1 MKKNI
6 CIVHHNTPYMTECLI
21 KSINKYTPDCHIYI
35 FDNSDKE
42 PFTYKQDN
50 LIVFDNTQ
58 GQIINFDKWLDSFN
72 DKNDDGTGK
81 FISARHCI
89 SVDICMDLINEPFI
103 LLDSDVL
110 IKKDISELFQ
120 KDKIFV
126 GEIEQ
131 EHYYDGFRNMPRLFP
146 TMCFINTTMC
156 KEHGIRYFDSKFMLG
171 LNNSHIKGII
181 YDTGSYFYYN
191 SIELPY
197 TLIKIYDY
205 IIHYRSASWE
215 NWGVLENEM
224 NIIHKDINV
233 NSWLERHRIHW
244 SNIKAKKICIV
255 HYNTPYITEALI
267 KSINLHVKDTF
278 IYVFDNSDT
287 QPFTNYAIQKT
298 YTDSLIKFD
307 NVEVFDNTQGQI
319 LNFENILKYY
329 PKRHCDGLSNYGSFK
344 HCLSVQKLIEL
355 IDDNFVLMDSD
366 ILIKKDFSNL
376 YQEDKIFVGYIE
388 KQGDEWMNRV
398 CPYLCF
404 LNNNMCKQ
412 YNINYY
418 NDEYMFGLSEYQ
430 KNNMKYDTGA
440 YFLEQTMNYEYLIK
454 NIYEYMI
461 HYHGASWK
469 NDNVTLEQWLFQNQE
484 LWDNEYNLNEYK
496 PNEYKPNEYK
506 PTVSNKIIM
515 TKAFKKEIQT
525 RHKKINS
532 IKRR

>member
-6 CIVHHNTPYMTECLI
+6 CIVHYNTPFLTECLI
-21 KSINKYTPDCHIYI
+21 KSINKYVGKDCHIYI

-42 PFTYKQDN
+42 PFTFKQDN
-50 LIVFDNTQ
+50 ITLFDNTK
-58 GQIINFDKWLDSFN
+58 GQIINFEEWLNSFN
-72 DKNDDGTGK
+72 KKSDDGTGK
-81 FISARHCI
+81 FISAKHCI

-126 GEIEQ
+126 GEIEK
-131 EHYYDGFRNMPRLFP
+131 EFDYNGFMHMSRLFP

-171 LNNSHIKGII
+171 LSDLHIKGII
-181 YDTGSYFYYN
+181 YDTGSYFYHN
-191 SIELPY
+191 SIKLPY

-215 NWGVLENEM
+215 NWGVSENEM
-224 NIIHKDINV
+224 NIIHKGLNV

-244 SNIKAKKICIV
+244 SNIKAKKIGIV

-287 QPFTNYAIQKT
+287 QPFTNYAIQKRHI
-298 YTDSLIKFD
+298 DSLIKFD

-319 LNFENILKYY
+319 LNFENILKQY
-329 PKRHCDGLSNYGSFK
+329 PKRYNDGLSNYGSFK
-344 HCLSVQKLIEL
+344 HCLSVQKLIEF

-366 ILIKKDFSNL
+366 ILIKKDFSNF
-376 YQEDKIFVGYIE
+376 YQEDKFFVGSIE
-388 KQGDEWMNRV
+388 KQGDDWMNRV
-398 CPYLCF
+398 VPYLCF

-440 YFLEQTMNYEYLIK
+440 YFLEQTMNYEYLIED
-454 NIYEYMI
+454 IYEYMI
-461 HYHGASWK
+461 HYHGGSWK
-469 NDNVTLEQWLFQNQE
+469 NDNVTLEQWLFNNQE
-484 LWDNEYNLNEYK
+484 LWDKEYKPKEYKSNEYK
-496 PNEYKPNEYK
+496 QI
-506 PTVSNKIIM
+506 VSNKIIM
-515 TKAFKKEIQT
+515 TKAFKKEIQN